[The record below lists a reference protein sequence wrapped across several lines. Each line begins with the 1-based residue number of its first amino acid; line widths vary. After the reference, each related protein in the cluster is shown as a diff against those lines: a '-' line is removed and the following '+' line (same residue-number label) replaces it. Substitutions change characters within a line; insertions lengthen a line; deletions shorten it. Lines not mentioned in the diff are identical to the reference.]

1 MTTVSNHDLS
11 GLWAPPAHATGETT
25 RLDRLSQHPP
35 GRIAALFAAAR
46 APEALDRL
54 EGDPVCR
61 GLIPGGRLARRW
73 AASAGSPW
81 IGKSFELVG
90 ENQLLGHNR
99 LRPLGGTRAL
109 AFTGTVGPSLRDGRP
124 ALILRYDDPRVPS
137 PWWTRAIH
145 DELREIEPGLL
156 AGPAALRLRSDRLM
170 VLCWFAIDT
179 TADRSTT
186 PATTRGQDRSKAAP
200 TSELRRDTAARPH
213 TKSHSVRRSVIQA
226 GAGGSS
232 E

>member
-1 MTTVSNHDLS
+1 MTTVSNPDLS
-11 GLWAPPAHATGETT
+11 SLWTPPAHATGETT

-35 GRIAALFAAAR
+35 ARLAALFAAAP

-81 IGKSFELVG
+81 IGKSFELAG
-90 ENQLLGHNR
+90 EGHLLGHNR
-99 LRPLGGTRAL
+99 LRLLGGTRAL
-109 AFTGTVGPSLRDGRP
+109 AFTGTVGDSLRDGRP

-156 AGPAALRLRSDRLM
+156 AGPAAVRVRRDRLL

-179 TADRSTT
+179 TADRSTA
-186 PATTRGQDRSKAAP
+186 PGTRRAKHESEAP
-200 TSELRRDTAARPH
+200 RPRELRRDTAARLQTTP
-213 TKSHSVRRSVIQA
+213 HSVHPVIQA
-226 GAGGSS
+226 GAGGNH